1 MPAEDEGASKVCG
14 LCSNL
19 VDKGVKLDDDMLEHL
34 VMFLNVQGQY
44 LPMKMCTEC
53 FTKMDECKNF
63 MDKCRRNVEK
73 LKNNKLSTS
82 MVLGRSREE
91 VRLMKLK
98 FKDQYDDL
106 PLSVRSKLLKRQ
118 KQNHKVKKV
127 EKVDPDL
134 KKAREKD
141 DNEEIFPSVGPYQC
155 EICQKISHTKQ
166 EFVDHIKALH
176 RDIVD
181 SSVLRTL
188 EADLRKRKKKGM
200 AGKKGGS
207 TKKKK
212 KAPKRKPKKKAFGSE
227 SDEDGDDD
235 DDYRP
240 SKKKKKREGGEPEEE
255 DDTRKVECQ
264 LCGTKLRQKKDLNKH
279 QTTDKC
285 KRLRAERE
293 VAGVKAATEGDNQDA
308 VKNSEGASPIKGE
321 PVEGESEPANAKVKT
336 EIEEQKED
344 TKSADDDKNE
354 DAGEA
359 MENSNE
365 YEQDNPTLR
374 QNSLDAKFKA
384 NIAKRYE
391 AEIGTDDQNEHR
403 ETNNDDRIPN
413 NDDRIPNND
422 DRIPNNDDRIPNNDD
437 RIPNNDDRIP
447 NDDDRITNNDDR
459 IPHNNDRITNNDQQ
473 IDHQINQ
480 NHRDNIVENAGR
492 NNYSG
497 HGQSMESMIT
507 EGGYNQH
514 HQQQSQNQNI
524 PQQQDHQSVMHGM
537 SANAANS
544 FKPWAVKD
552 PRGKETTI
560 DFSSIEASHLS
571 SETVEDIESQMA
583 ALHDNGIGN
592 RTAPWD
598 M

>member
-308 VKNSEGASPIKGE
+308 VKHSEGASPIKGE

-344 TKSADDDKNE
+344 TKTADDDKNE

-403 ETNNDDRIPN
+403 ETNNDDTIPNNDERIPN

-422 DRIPNNDDRIPNNDD
+422 DRITNNDDRIPNNDD
-437 RIPNNDDRIP
+437 RIS
-447 NDDDRITNNDDR
+447 NNDDR
-459 IPHNNDRITNNDQQ
+459 IPHNDDRITRNDQQ

-497 HGQSMESMIT
+497 HGQSMESMIA

-514 HQQQSQNQNI
+514 HQQQPQNQNI

>member
-19 VDKGVKLDDDMLEHL
+19 VDQGVKLDDDMLEHL

-44 LPMKMCTEC
+44 LPMKMCAEC
-53 FTKMDECKNF
+53 FTKMDDCKTF

-82 MVLGRSREE
+82 MVLGRSKEE

-141 DNEEIFPSVGPYQC
+141 DNEEIFPTVGPYQC

-176 RDIVD
+176 KDIVD
-181 SSVLRTL
+181 ASVLRTL

-240 SKKKKKREGGEPEEE
+240 SKKKKKKEGGDAEEE
-255 DDTRKVECQ
+255 DDSRKVECE

-279 QTTDKC
+279 KATEKC

-293 VAGVKAATEGDNQDA
+293 VAGVKATAEGDNQDA
-308 VKNSEGASPIKGE
+308 VKDPSGEGASPIKGE
-321 PVEGESEPANAKVKT
+321 PMEGETEPANAKVKT
-336 EIEEQKED
+336 EVEENKED
-344 TKSADDDKNE
+344 SKSNVLENNDEKNE
-354 DAGEA
+354 GAGMEP

-391 AEIGTDDQNEHR
+391 AEIGTDDQNDQQHAESEHR
-403 ETNNDDRIPN
+403 QNNNDDRIPN
-413 NDDRIPNND
+413 NDDRITNN
-422 DRIPNNDDRIPNNDD
+422 
-437 RIPNNDDRIP
+437 
-447 NDDDRITNNDDR
+447 DDRITNNDDR
-459 IPHNNDRITNNDQQ
+459 IPNNDARLTNNDER
-473 IDHQINQ
+473 IEHQINQ
-480 NHRDNIVENAGR
+480 NHRENMVENTGS
-492 NNYSG
+492 NNYSA
-497 HGQSMESMIT
+497 QSMESMMA
-507 EGGYNQH
+507 EGGFNQH
-514 HQQQSQNQNI
+514 HQQQPQNQNI
-524 PQQQDHQSVMHGM
+524 PQQQEHQSVMHPMG
-537 SANAANS
+537 NPANS

-583 ALHDNGIGN
+583 ALHDNGIVN